1 MSRLRAATVAV
12 IASAALSSLI
22 VANADAAAWQGPGPI
37 SAATVNADGA
47 TIALGRAGDAVAV
60 WLDDAVPGGRM
71 AMARKRAGAAWSAP
85 VTVVTPFSGNIFF
98 PAVDGSGNITVAYP
112 TGNVTTVVTW
122 STASASPTLTPLSGD
137 LTVTD
142 LKVDAAGDAVITG
155 LSGSPAAPTL
165 GYRRG
170 PGGSFELHGY
180 IYTDLGFASS
190 FPRAAINA
198 SGTAAAVF
206 VTGTKLLAATR
217 TATTDW
223 PATPETVEGALP
235 VSNNAPAVGIDSAG
249 NVLAAFTYGTPPT
262 RILRTARRPVAGGW
276 LPSSDLSANVNAS
289 ADYLNLAVSPSGPA
303 ALVWSQSTAAVASV
317 KALYGT
323 SATGVWGQTEDVSA
337 SATTTPVAAIADD
350 GSVVAT
356 WEHFTA
362 GGSLEEASVRSA
374 GAAGVW
380 SAIRPLSAVHA
391 NGVIPSLSGDGLGDF
406 ATLGTPYD
414 GTYHPVLLS
423 FYDAAPPVLAPVT
436 FTGASFAGLPVTMS
450 TTTSDAWS
458 AVAAPVWTFGDGFT
472 ATGLKVTHS
481 YDFGSYLGNVS
492 VTDAAGNS
500 ARSELIATAVS
511 AEAFVLRAAFH
522 PTWKRSRVSGTLTIS
537 GTVPVAGTYAIT
549 IAKHGRPESKV
560 LASLALA
567 PGPFARSIK
576 LPATFL
582 PGTTPLPGL
591 YDVLLRAR
599 SAFVAV
605 AGLVVKLA
613 APPEGVVDV
622 AALSR
627 TRSGK
632 AARTLTGANAVWARF
647 HFAAIPKG
655 KKLTVTWYR
664 TVKGKRV
671 KLRTATKRPL
681 ATVRD
686 SLGAR
691 GTHGTIAAVLTR
703 AGKVI
708 FETTVRL
715 R

>member
-1 MSRLRAATVAV
+1 
-12 IASAALSSLI
+12 
-22 VANADAAAWQGPGPI
+22 
-37 SAATVNADGA
+37 
-47 TIALGRAGDAVAV
+47 
-60 WLDDAVPGGRM
+60 M
-71 AMARKRAGAAWSAP
+71 AMARKRAGAAWAAP
-85 VTVVTPFSGNIFF
+85 VTVVTPFSGNTFF

-112 TGNVTTVVTW
+112 TGNVTTAVTW
-122 STASASPTLTPLSGD
+122 STASASPTLTPLPGD

-170 PGGSFELHGY
+170 PGGSFALHGY
-180 IYTDLGFASS
+180 NYVDLNFSTS
-190 FPRAAINA
+190 FVRAAINA
-198 SGTAAAVF
+198 SGAAVAVF
-206 VTGTKLLAATR
+206 VTGLKLLAATR

-223 PATPETVEGALP
+223 PATPETVEAALM

-380 SAIRPLSAVHA
+380 GAIRPLSAVHA

-414 GTYHPVLLS
+414 GIYHPVLLS

-458 AVAAPVWTFGDGFT
+458 AVAAPLWTFGDGFT
-472 ATGLKVTHS
+472 ATGLKVTHA

-500 ARSELIATAVS
+500 ARSELIATAVN

-522 PTWKRSRVSGTLTIS
+522 PTWKRSRVSGTLTVS
-537 GTVPVAGTYAIT
+537 GTVPVAGTYAIV
-549 IAKHGRPESKV
+549 IAKHLRPAPSSV

-567 PGPFARSIK
+567 PGPFARSLR
-576 LPATFL
+576 LPATLL
-582 PGTTPLPGL
+582 PGA
-591 YDVLLRAR
+591 YDVLPRAP
-599 SAFVAV
+599 SAFVEGR
-605 AGLVVKLA
+605 GLVVKLA

-622 AALSR
+622 AAVSR
-627 TRSGK
+627 TRAGK
-632 AARTLTGANAVWARF
+632 AATTLAGANAVWARF

-655 KKLTVTWYR
+655 EKLTLTWYR

-671 KLRTATKRPL
+671 KLRTASKRPL

-686 SLGAR
+686 SLGVR
-691 GTHGTIAAVLTR
+691 GTHGTITAVLTR

-708 FETTVRL
+708 FQTTVRL

>member
-1 MSRLRAATVAV
+1 M
-12 IASAALSSLI
+12 
-22 VANADAAAWQGPGPI
+22 
-37 SAATVNADGA
+37 
-47 TIALGRAGDAVAV
+47 
-60 WLDDAVPGGRM
+60 
-71 AMARKRAGAAWSAP
+71 
-85 VTVVTPFSGNIFF
+85 
-98 PAVDGSGNITVAYP
+98 
-112 TGNVTTVVTW
+112 
-122 STASASPTLTPLSGD
+122 
-137 LTVTD
+137 
-142 LKVDAAGDAVITG
+142 
-155 LSGSPAAPTL
+155 
-165 GYRRG
+165 
-170 PGGSFELHGY
+170 
-180 IYTDLGFASS
+180 
-190 FPRAAINA
+190 
-198 SGTAAAVF
+198 
-206 VTGTKLLAATR
+206 TGTKLLAATR

-223 PATPETVEGALP
+223 PATPETVEGALT

-500 ARSELIATAVS
+500 ARSELIATAVT

-522 PTWKRSRVSGTLTIS
+522 PTWKRSRVSGTLTVS
-537 GTVPVAGTYAIT
+537 GTVPVAGTYAIV
-549 IAKHGRPESKV
+549 IAKHLRPASSTV

-567 PGPFARSIK
+567 PGPFARSIR
-576 LPATFL
+576 LPATLL
-582 PGTTPLPGL
+582 PGTLRLRRVATRPLRL
-591 YDVLLRAR
+591 RRRAR
-599 SAFVAV
+599 SRRQARGSPRGRRRRRGAQPHALGQGSHDTDRRERRLGEVP
-605 AGLVVKLA
+605 LRRD
-613 APPEGVVDV
+613 PEGQEAHADVVSHGQGQAREAEDGNASGRSPPSGLARSARHARDV
-622 AALSR
+622 H
-627 TRSGK
+627 G
-632 AARTLTGANAVWARF
+632 
-647 HFAAIPKG
+647 
-655 KKLTVTWYR
+655 
-664 TVKGKRV
+664 
-671 KLRTATKRPL
+671 
-681 ATVRD
+681 
-686 SLGAR
+686 GAR
-691 GTHGTIAAVLTR
+691 R
-703 AGKVI
+703 A
-708 FETTVRL
+708 RA

>member
-1 MSRLRAATVAV
+1 M
-12 IASAALSSLI
+12 
-22 VANADAAAWQGPGPI
+22 
-37 SAATVNADGA
+37 
-47 TIALGRAGDAVAV
+47 
-60 WLDDAVPGGRM
+60 
-71 AMARKRAGAAWSAP
+71 
-85 VTVVTPFSGNIFF
+85 
-98 PAVDGSGNITVAYP
+98 
-112 TGNVTTVVTW
+112 
-122 STASASPTLTPLSGD
+122 
-137 LTVTD
+137 TD

-165 GYRRG
+165 GTGAG
-170 PGGSFELHGY
+170 PAA
-180 IYTDLGFASS
+180 ASS
-190 FPRAAINA
+190 CTGTSTPTSDSAPSFARAAINA

-206 VTGTKLLAATR
+206 VTGPKLLAATR

-223 PATPETVEGALP
+223 PATPETVEGALT

-289 ADYLNLAVSPSGPA
+289 ADYLNLALSPSGPA

-380 SAIRPLSAVHA
+380 GAIRPLSAVHA

-472 ATGLKVTHS
+472 ATGLKVTHI
-481 YDFGSYLGNVS
+481 YDFGQLPRQRQRHGRR
-492 VTDAAGNS
+492 GQ
-500 ARSELIATAVS
+500 
-511 AEAFVLRAAFH
+511 LRALRVDRDRRQRGGVRPASRFH
-522 PTWKRSRVSGTLTIS
+522 RHLEAQPRQRHAHGLGARFRSPAPTPSSSRR
-537 GTVPVAGTYAIT
+537 
-549 IAKHGRPESKV
+549 HGRPASTV

-567 PGPFARSIK
+567 PGPFARAIR
-576 LPATFL
+576 LPATLL
-582 PGTTPLPGL
+582 PGATYRVSTTCSP
-591 YDVLLRAR
+591 RAP
-599 SAFVAV
+599 SAFVEGR
-605 AGLVVKLA
+605 GLGVKLA
-613 APPEGVVDV
+613 AP
-622 AALSR
+622 
-627 TRSGK
+627 
-632 AARTLTGANAVWARF
+632 
-647 HFAAIPKG
+647 
-655 KKLTVTWYR
+655 
-664 TVKGKRV
+664 
-671 KLRTATKRPL
+671 
-681 ATVRD
+681 
-686 SLGAR
+686 AR
-691 GTHGTIAAVLTR
+691 GRRRRRGAQPHARRQGGDDR
-703 AGKVI
+703 
-708 FETTVRL
+708 
-715 R
+715 

>member
-1 MSRLRAATVAV
+1 M
-12 IASAALSSLI
+12 
-22 VANADAAAWQGPGPI
+22 
-37 SAATVNADGA
+37 
-47 TIALGRAGDAVAV
+47 
-60 WLDDAVPGGRM
+60 
-71 AMARKRAGAAWSAP
+71 
-85 VTVVTPFSGNIFF
+85 
-98 PAVDGSGNITVAYP
+98 
-112 TGNVTTVVTW
+112 
-122 STASASPTLTPLSGD
+122 
-137 LTVTD
+137 
-142 LKVDAAGDAVITG
+142 
-155 LSGSPAAPTL
+155 
-165 GYRRG
+165 
-170 PGGSFELHGY
+170 
-180 IYTDLGFASS
+180 
-190 FPRAAINA
+190 RAAINA

-599 SAFVAV
+599 SAFVRR
-605 AGLVVKLA
+605 GR
-613 APPEGVVDV
+613 
-622 AALSR
+622 SR
-627 TRSGK
+627 RQARGSPRGRRRRRG
-632 AARTLTGANAVWARF
+632 AQPHARRARQRRTLTGANAVWARF

-655 KKLTVTWYR
+655 KKLTRDVVPHGQGQAR
-664 TVKGKRV
+664 EAEDGNQAAARHRQGLARSARHARDDHGRADARRQGDLRDDRAGCGRAKRGPA
-671 KLRTATKRPL
+671 KPL
-681 ATVRD
+681 PATVLCSWRT
-686 SLGAR
+686 SSNRRSASRWRAVSGSRTCATR
-691 GTHGTIAAVLTR
+691 RRSRPTSAGSRRRSTAAMPR
-703 AGKVI
+703 
-708 FETTVRL
+708 
-715 R
+715 